1 MTRREELAMPPD
13 PLKPILHDPSQLLLD
28 AALIIVE
35 THALEGGSLLV
46 KHEAKLLMERHP
58 DSTMTAAEIEA
69 ELVRL
74 TAKHRVLVV

>member
-1 MTRREELAMPPD
+1 MASD

-35 THALEGGSLLV
+35 THALKGGSLLV
-46 KHEAKLLMERHP
+46 KHEAKLLVERHA
-58 DSTMTAAEIEA
+58 DSGMTAAEIEA

-74 TAKHRVLVV
+74 AAKHRVLVA